1 MTSKQL
7 IHNIAKQNNVSTQE
21 VQKEILNA
29 IKIAIYPDNVFMQ
42 NNIENLSE
50 KEKYILINEFI
61 NFCVSKYIH
70 NM

>member
-42 NNIENLSE
+42 NNIENLSK

-61 NFCVSKYIH
+61 NFCVSKYIQ
-70 NM
+70 NT